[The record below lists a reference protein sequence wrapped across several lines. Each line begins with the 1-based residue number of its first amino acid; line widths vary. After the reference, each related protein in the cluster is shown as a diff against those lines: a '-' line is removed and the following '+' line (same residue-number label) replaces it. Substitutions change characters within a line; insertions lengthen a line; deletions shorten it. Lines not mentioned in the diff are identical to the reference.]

1 MRLTKSVMALRGA
14 VLTRLQSG
22 GDREHEMLGNR
33 LVIGTVIG
41 AYSLLTVPD
50 GQPGSNMLHA
60 LRLGYCAGALL
71 LILHLL
77 ARPGVSKARRLLA
90 IVMDI
95 GALSVGLQ
103 VGGAIAAP
111 IFPVYLWVILGNGFR
126 FGLPWLRIAAVLS
139 LLGFSL
145 VLVATP
151 YWLSNLP
158 LGVGLLTGLLA
169 IPLYAGTLIRTL
181 SDAKRHAEAANH
193 AKSLFLASVSHEL
206 RTPLNAVIGMT
217 GLITATRLD
226 AEQRE
231 MAGTIGT
238 ASRSLLSLI
247 DGILD
252 LSRIEAGQVPLT
264 EVEFDL
270 SELMREAMDIASV
283 KGREKGLQMSLH
295 ITPRTPLDLVGDA
308 KHLREVLINLLG
320 NAVKFTPA
328 GSVTLAADASPRA
341 PSGCH
346 LRIEV
351 SDTGIGIAEAAQK
364 RVFDDFMQ
372 ADGTIMNRFGG
383 TGLGLAITRRLVHL
397 LAGRLELHSTEGQG
411 STFVITL
418 PVAHAAPAPA
428 RLGGV
433 SVTVGSEDARELEPV
448 LDRLRRIGCGII
460 VEGVSWRPRQVSEPS
475 FRLTTYAHAPPAAHG
490 CQVVLVGKADP
501 GLPSHDVRQRFCSI
515 LSWNASDEDL
525 ISAVRIA
532 TRKQVEAGVAA
543 GATWKRPRPLRV
555 LVADDNSV
563 NTRVLEMILGRAGH
577 SALVVTDGE
586 QALDAMTEGVFDVVL
601 MDVNLPVMDGVE
613 ATQIYRFNTAGR
625 VRLPILGLTADV
637 SSEVERRC
645 RDAGMDDCLLK
656 PIEPGP
662 LLDAIDAAT
671 AGGHQGHRHAGPNLA
686 APVTVIAAVSLSRTA
701 SAPPVDAGTLEQL
714 RSLGGDDFLDELIDA
729 FLADMGK
736 LHASLILAVQAK
748 DMAALGSEAHALF
761 SAAGNMGA
769 ESLRQVCR
777 GLQGLTSLDL
787 ASSGGQLLQD
797 LSMEMGRVR
806 VALDAVRSAG
816 LVPAAEQRAS
826 GTNLH
831 VLLPLRD

>member
-1 MRLTKSVMALRGA
+1 MRLIKSIMALRGA
-14 VLTRLQSG
+14 MLTRLRSG
-22 GDREHEMLGNR
+22 GDREHEMFGNR
-33 LVIGTVIG
+33 LVIGTAIG

-103 VGGAIAAP
+103 AGGAIAAP

-139 LLGFSL
+139 LLGFGL
-145 VLVATP
+145 VLTATP

-169 IPLYAGTLIRTL
+169 IPLYAGKLIRTL
-181 SDAKRHAEAANH
+181 SDARRHAEAANH

-206 RTPLNAVIGMT
+206 RTPLNAVIGMA

-231 MAGTIGT
+231 MAGTIAT

-247 DGILD
+247 NGILD
-252 LSRIEAGQVPLT
+252 LSRIEAGQMPLT
-264 EVEFDL
+264 EVKFDL
-270 SELMREAMDIASV
+270 SELMHEAMDIASV

-295 ITPRTPLDLVGDA
+295 ITSRTPLDLVGDA

-328 GSVTLAADASPRA
+328 GSVILAADANPCA
-341 PSGCH
+341 PLSCH

-411 STFVITL
+411 STFVIIL
-418 PVAHAAPAPA
+418 PVAQAAPAPA
-428 RLGGV
+428 RLDGTSITV
-433 SVTVGSEDARELEPV
+433 SSEDACELEPV
-448 LDRLRRIGCGII
+448 LDRLRRIGCSII

-475 FRLTTYAHAPPAAHG
+475 LRLTTYAHAPPAAHG
-490 CQVVLVGKADP
+490 RQVVLVGRTDP
-501 GLPSHDVRQRFCSI
+501 GLPSVGVRQRFCSV
-515 LSWNASDEDL
+515 LSWNAPDDDL
-525 ISAVRIA
+525 VSAVRIA
-532 TRKQVEAGVAA
+532 TRKQVAVDAAA
-543 GATWKRPRPLRV
+543 GAIWKRPRPLRV

-563 NTRVLEMILGRAGH
+563 NTRVLEMVLGRAGH
-577 SALVVTDGE
+577 HALTVTDGE
-586 QALDAMTEGVFDVVL
+586 RALDAMTEGVFDVVL
-601 MDVNLPVMDGVE
+601 MDVNMPVMDGVE

-637 SSEVERRC
+637 SSEVKRRC

-662 LLDAIDAAT
+662 LLDALDAAT
-671 AGGHQGHRHAGPNLA
+671 AGGDQGHQYDSPNLV
-686 APVTVIAAVSLSRTA
+686 APVTVVTAVPRSRIGSAA
-701 SAPPVDAGTLEQL
+701 PVDVGTLEQL

-729 FLADMGK
+729 FIADMGK
-736 LHASLILAVQAK
+736 LHTSLIAAVQAK

-761 SAAGNMGA
+761 SAAGNMGT
-769 ESLRQVCR
+769 ESLRQICR
-777 GLQGLTSLDL
+777 GLQGLTWLDL
-787 ASSGGQLLQD
+787 ASSGGRLLQD
-797 LSMEMGRVR
+797 LSTEIGRVR
-806 VALDAVRSAG
+806 IALAAVRSAG
-816 LVPAAEQRAS
+816 PVPAAEQRVS

>member
-364 RVFDDFMQ
+364 RVFDDFVQ

-397 LAGRLELHSTEGQG
+397 LAGRLELHSTEDQG
-411 STFVITL
+411 STFIVTL
-418 PVAHAAPAPA
+418 PVAQAAPSPA
-428 RLGGV
+428 RLDGA

-460 VEGVSWRPRQVSEPS
+460 VEGASWRPRQFSGPS
-475 FRLTTYAHAPPAAHG
+475 LRLTTYAHAPPAAHG
-490 CQVVLVGKADP
+490 RQVVLVGEADP
-501 GLPSHDVRQRFCSI
+501 GLPSIDVRQRFCSV
-515 LSWNASDEDL
+515 LSWNAPDEDL
-525 ISAVRIA
+525 VSAVRSA
-532 TRKQVEAGVAA
+532 TRRQVAADAAA
-543 GATWKRPRPLRV
+543 GATWKRPRPLQV

-563 NTRVLEMILGRAGH
+563 NTRVLEMVLGRAGH
-577 SALVVTDGE
+577 HVLVVTDGE
-586 QALDAMTEGVFDVVL
+586 RALNAMTEGVFDVVL
-601 MDVNLPVMDGVE
+601 MDVNMPIMDGVE

-625 VRLPILGLTADV
+625 VRLPILGLTADI
-637 SSEVERRC
+637 SGEVKRRC

-656 PIEPGP
+656 PIEPGL
-662 LLDAIDAAT
+662 LLDALDAAT
-671 AGGHQGHRHAGPNLA
+671 AGGQQDCEDVGPNSA
-686 APVTVIAAVSLSRTA
+686 APVTVIATTPRFRTG
-701 SAPPVDAGTLEQL
+701 SAAPVDAGTLEQL

-736 LHASLILAVQAK
+736 LHASLIAAVQAK
-748 DMAALGSEAHALF
+748 DMATLGFEAHALF

-769 ESLRQVCR
+769 EPLRQVCR
-777 GLQGLTSLDL
+777 GLQGLTWLDL
-787 ASSGGQLLQD
+787 ASNGGHLLRD
-797 LSMEMGRVR
+797 LGTEMGRVR

-816 LVPAAEQRAS
+816 LVPATKQRAS
-826 GTNLH
+826 AANLP
-831 VLLPLRD
+831 VLIPLRD